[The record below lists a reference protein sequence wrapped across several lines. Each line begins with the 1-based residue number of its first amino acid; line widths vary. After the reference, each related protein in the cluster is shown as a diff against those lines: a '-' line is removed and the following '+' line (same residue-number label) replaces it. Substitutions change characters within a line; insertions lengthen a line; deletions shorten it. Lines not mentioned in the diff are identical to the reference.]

1 MQVHFGAEL
10 LHPEWDE
17 SVVCIGTF
25 DGVHLGH
32 QKVIATARDIARQKE
47 MPLIL
52 VTFDRHPAT
61 ILAPDKAPK
70 PISSIAGNLRMFQ
83 SLGVAVAVILPFT
96 VELSHTTADEFFK
109 TLLKDTLAAGHIVVG
124 HDFAFGF
131 QRKGTPEWLQQR
143 IETTVVPAF
152 GLEGKRVS
160 SSQIRNLISVG
171 DFPNVKVLLGRNW
184 GMPGIVVAGKK
195 LGRTLGFPTINVA
208 RAFDQIMPPDGIYA
222 GIAETDLGSFVAAI
236 SIGTRPSIGGTPRT
250 IEAYLLDF
258 PGDALYGTSVLLRF
272 HLRIR
277 DERNFDTLES
287 LKVQMAIDVA
297 QIREEMKN
305 EL

>member
-10 LHPEWDE
+10 LHPEWVE

-32 QKVIATARDIARQKE
+32 QQVISTARDTAKGKE
-47 MPLIL
+47 MPLVL

-61 ILAPDKAPK
+61 ILAPEKAPQ
-70 PISSIAGNLRMFQ
+70 PISSIAGNLKMFK
-83 SLGVAVAVILPFT
+83 SLGVSVAVILPFT
-96 VELSHTTADEFFK
+96 VELSQTSADDFLASLIIG
-109 TLLKDTLAAGHIVVG
+109 TLSATQIVVG

-131 QRKGTPEWLQQR
+131 QRKGTPEWLAER
-143 IETTVVPAF
+143 IQTTVVPAY
-152 GLEGKRVS
+152 GLEGKRIS
-160 SSQIRNLISVG
+160 SSQIRFAISTG
-171 DFPNVKVLLGRNW
+171 DFPVAMNLLGRAW
-184 GMPGIVVAGKK
+184 GMPGIVVSGKK
-195 LGRTLGFPTINVA
+195 LGRTLGFPTINIA

-236 SIGTRPSIGGTPRT
+236 SIGTRPSIGTTPRT

-258 PGDALYGTSVLLRF
+258 PGDQLYGTSVLLRF
-272 HLRIR
+272 HHRIR
-277 DERNFDTLES
+277 DERKFDTLES
-287 LKVQMAIDVA
+287 LKKQMTADVA
-297 QIREEMKN
+297 NIREVMKN